1 MIAEFVSW
9 YVESVNAFWQSFA
22 GGGGLRWVLICL
34 LIWWIFC
41 RGKRCRRHCHGRR
54 WRCRACGCICG
65 HCRCEDVGEDDEDG
79 EKGEATDAKT

>member
-41 RGKRCRRHCHGRR
+41 RGKRCRRHCR
-54 WRCRACGCICG
+54 WRCRACGCVCG

-79 EKGEATDAKT
+79 EEGEATDAKT